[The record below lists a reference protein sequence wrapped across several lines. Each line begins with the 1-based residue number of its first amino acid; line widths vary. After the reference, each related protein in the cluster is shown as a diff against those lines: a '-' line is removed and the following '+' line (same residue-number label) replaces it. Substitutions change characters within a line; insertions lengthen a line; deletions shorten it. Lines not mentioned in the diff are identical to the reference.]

1 MTGLPRIVVLAA
13 LLAGLVHCGRPASV
27 LPPFETVAPT
37 VKDPPA
43 NAALRVSVC
52 YNSFTTTAEQVRA
65 IAADGCGAETTPRP
79 VERDLTLAHCPV
91 LQPLRAT
98 FACEPAQQTR

>member
-1 MTGLPRIVVLAA
+1 MRGSHRIGFVV
-13 LLAGLVHCGRPASV
+13 LLAGLAQCGRPASV

-37 VKDPPA
+37 VKNEPA

-65 IAADGCGAETTPRP
+65 IAADSCGAETTPRP

-91 LQPLRAT
+91 LEPLRAT

>member
-1 MTGLPRIVVLAA
+1 MRSWPRIALAA
-13 LLAGLVHCGRPASV
+13 LLAGLAQCGRPASV

-37 VKDPPA
+37 VKNEPA

-65 IAADGCGAETTPRP
+65 IAADSCGAETTPRP
-79 VERDLTLAHCPV
+79 IERDLTLAHCPV
-91 LQPLRAT
+91 LEPLRAT

>member
-1 MTGLPRIVVLAA
+1 MRGLQRITLAV
-13 LLAGLVHCGRPASV
+13 LLAGLTQCGRPASV

-37 VKDPPA
+37 VKNEAA

-52 YNSFTTTAEQVRA
+52 YNSFTTTAEQVRT
-65 IAADGCGAETTPRP
+65 IAADSCGAETTPRP
-79 VERDLTLAHCPV
+79 VERDLTLAHCPI
-91 LQPLRAT
+91 LEPLRAT

>member
-1 MTGLPRIVVLAA
+1 MKGLQRTALAV
-13 LLAGLVHCGRPASV
+13 LLAGLTQCGRPASV

-37 VKDPPA
+37 VKNEAA

-52 YNSFTTTAEQVRA
+52 YKSLTTTAEQVRT
-65 IAADGCGAETTPRP
+65 IAAESCGAETTPRP
-79 VERDLTLAHCPV
+79 VERDLTLAHCPI
-91 LQPLRAT
+91 LEPLRAT

>member
-1 MTGLPRIVVLAA
+1 MTGSQRIALAA
-13 LLAGLVHCGRPASV
+13 LLTGLAQCGRPASV

-37 VKDPPA
+37 VKNEPA

-65 IAADGCGAETTPRP
+65 IAADSCGAETTPRP
-79 VERDLTLAHCPV
+79 VERDLTLAHCP
-91 LQPLRAT
+91 LLEPLRAT
-98 FACEPAQQTR
+98 FACEAPQQPR

>member
-1 MTGLPRIVVLAA
+1 MTSSQRTVFAV
-13 LLAGLVHCGRPASV
+13 LLAGLAQCGRPASV

-37 VKDPPA
+37 VKNEPA

-65 IAADGCGAETTPRP
+65 IAVDSCGAETTPRP
-79 VERDLTLAHCPV
+79 LERDLTLAHCPV
-91 LQPLRAT
+91 LEPLRAT
-98 FACEPAQQTR
+98 FACEPAQQTH